1 MSALLHRRRLPQRCH
16 GMSRSVVA
24 CLSILALSLSQSA
37 AETPRLRV
45 AALEFGALPDRG
57 GLTASKVGALVR
69 EVAGPLT
76 TTVTL
81 LEDGERRVCLVAPH
95 MNSPKG
101 ANISPLIRRTAA
113 EALGL
118 PVENVLLMLSHNH
131 TDFNLVSNHLEAS
144 VTLALKPE
152 EIPAP
157 KLVPAG
163 EAYLQKLAATAR
175 QLPDQLQPVTVWWTV
190 GREGRLSYNRKG
202 RRADGSTYL
211 MREEDRD
218 LLGTDFKGDVDEQA
232 PLVVLKNPAGQVVTA
247 LAHFTAHP
255 VTCFHPEKPV
265 VFGDWPQVACEH
277 LARHLSP
284 AQPISVS
291 FLQGCAGDVNAKG
304 MFRGGVELSRHYGR
318 LLADSY
324 IAALGELQPSKR
336 DGLDYAVEKV
346 RIPLAPLPS
355 EEVLKAE
362 IAEMEDFLR
371 RAAAGDENTRECVGQ
386 NFPRELTPAY
396 RGKLVEMI
404 LPWSRWALE
413 LHQSGRADTVAKFL
427 EVDIQVLRV
436 GDVGIVGMPFEP
448 FQGIGRQIRA
458 GSPLPLA
465 LPCGYTNLSYGYL
478 TDGPNTGDRE
488 YMSANYRYSK
498 FRPPYAKPAGDVI
511 AVQALATLRRFA
523 LE

>member
-1 MSALLHRRRLPQRCH
+1 MTGMMRSF
-16 GMSRSVVA
+16 GMSRTVSVGLVFLACFLPLVA
-24 CLSILALSLSQSA
+24 G
-37 AETPRLRV
+37 AEPRLRV
-45 AALEFGALPDRG
+45 AALEFGAVPDRM
-57 GLTASKVGALVR
+57 GLTASKTGAVVR
-69 EVAGPLT
+69 EVVAPLT
-76 TTVTL
+76 TGVTL
-81 LEDGERRVCLVAPH
+81 LDDGEKRVCLVTPH

-101 ANISPLIRRTAA
+101 VNISPLIRRTVA
-113 EALGL
+113 EVLDL

-163 EAYLQKLAATAR
+163 EAYLQKLADTAR
-175 QLPDQLQPVTVWWTV
+175 QLPGKLQPVTVWWAV
-190 GREGRLSYNRKG
+190 AQEGRISYNRKG

-211 MREEDRD
+211 MREEDRE
-218 LLGTDFKGDVDEQA
+218 LLGVDFKGDVDEQA
-232 PLVVLKNPAGQVVTA
+232 PVVVLKNSAGEVVTA
-247 LAHFTAHP
+247 LLHFTAHP
-255 VTCFHPEKPV
+255 VTCYHPEKPV

-284 AQPISVS
+284 GRPIQVS

-318 LLADSY
+318 LLADSC
-324 IAALGELQPSKR
+324 IQALGELRQSER
-336 DGLDYAVEKV
+336 DGLDFAVEKV
-346 RIPLAPLPS
+346 GIPLAPLPS
-355 EEVLKAE
+355 EEMLKAE
-362 IAEMEDFLR
+362 IAEMEDFIR

-386 NFPRELTPAY
+386 NFPHELSPAY
-396 RGKLVEMI
+396 RGKLVELI

-413 LHQSGRADTVAKFL
+413 LRQGGRADSVAKFL
-427 EVDIQVLRV
+427 EVDIQVLRI

-478 TDGPNTGDRE
+478 TDGANTGDRE

-511 AVQALATLRRFA
+511 AVQALKTLRRFA
-523 LE
+523 TE